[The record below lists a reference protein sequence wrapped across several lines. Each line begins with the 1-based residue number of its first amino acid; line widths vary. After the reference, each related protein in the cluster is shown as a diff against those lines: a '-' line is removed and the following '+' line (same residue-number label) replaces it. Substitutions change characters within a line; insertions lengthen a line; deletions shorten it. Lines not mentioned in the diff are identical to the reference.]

1 MTCLTADPSR
11 SALLRSERTP
21 DVILLVCGPP
31 GAGKTT
37 IAARA
42 RDELAHRGR
51 EFRTLHS
58 DGFSRNTY
66 ERTYRRV
73 LGTDDDWTVD
83 GTFYR
88 REWRER
94 FYDLGG
100 VRIVCVTASLETC
113 LRRSRERADPIDE
126 DGVHVVHREFD
137 RPRAD
142 LTVDT
147 DETPL
152 DAAAE
157 RVADAVER

>member
-1 MTCLTADPSR
+1 MTCLAADPYR

-21 DVILLVCGPP
+21 DVILPRLR
-31 GAGKTT
+31 
-37 IAARA
+37 AARGGQDDD
-42 RDELAHRGR
+42 RRTRSRRTRPRGR

-147 DETPL
+147 DETSL
-152 DAAAE
+152 YAAAE